1 MKKIL
6 LTLGVGLVLTGCS
19 SGISQSQY
27 ESVVAE
33 RDSYKQQLN
42 EFIKETEDTSP
53 IENQQD
59 EKTSA
64 VNTDKADLASKME
77 IAEYSYENSIGDTF
91 IFTLLKTILI
101 RL

>member
-33 RDSYKQQLN
+33 
-42 EFIKETEDTSP
+42 
-53 IENQQD
+53 
-59 EKTSA
+59 
-64 VNTDKADLASKME
+64 
-77 IAEYSYENSIGDTF
+77 YSYENSIGDTF

>member
-27 ESVVAE
+27 ECVVAE

-64 VNTDKADLASKME
+64 ANTDKADLASKME